1 MLNRNVGNGRQNFG
15 EMIGKIL
22 QGKSFAVFLELIA
35 EQLCYFLKNQFVVQL
50 GKVLSDWVKLKK
62 ASFVLVNVMEN
73 LQTQDPF
80 LRTGCIVVLR
90 HDVGNLLSVVLIAWM
105 FDVTF
110 ASASIINNIIGVQ
123 FNAFGW

>member
-1 MLNRNVGNGRQNFG
+1 MLNRNVGNRRQNFG
-15 EMIGKIL
+15 EMIGKIV

-35 EQLCYFLKNQFVVQL
+35 EQLCHFSKNQFIVQL

-80 LRTGCIVVLR
+80 LRTGCMLVLR
-90 HDVGNLLSVVLIAWM
+90 HNVGNLLSVVLIAWM

-123 FNAFGW
+123 FNAIGW

>member
-1 MLNRNVGNGRQNFG
+1 MNRNVGNQRQNFG

-35 EQLCYFLKNQFVVQL
+35 EQLCYFSKNQFVVQL
-50 GKVLSDWVKLKK
+50 SKVLSDWVKLKK

-80 LRTGCIVVLR
+80 LRTGCIVVSR

-105 FDVTF
+105 FDVMF

>member
-1 MLNRNVGNGRQNFG
+1 MNRNVGNRRQNFG
-15 EMIGKIL
+15 EMIEKIV

-35 EQLCYFLKNQFVVQL
+35 EQLCYFSKNQFVVQL

-123 FNAFGW
+123 FNAIGW

>member
-22 QGKSFAVFLELIA
+22 QGKSFVVFLELIA
-35 EQLCYFLKNQFVVQL
+35 EQLCHFLKNQFVVQL

-80 LRTGCIVVLR
+80 LRTGCMLVLR
-90 HDVGNLLSVVLIAWM
+90 HDVGNLMSVVLIAWM

-110 ASASIINNIIGVQ
+110 ASASIVNNIIGVQ
-123 FNAFGW
+123 FNAIGW

>member
-1 MLNRNVGNGRQNFG
+1 MNRNVGNRRQNFG
-15 EMIGKIL
+15 EMIGKII

-50 GKVLSDWVKLKK
+50 GKVLSEWVKLKK

-80 LRTGCIVVLR
+80 LRTGCMLASR
-90 HDVGNLLSVVLIAWM
+90 HNAGNLLCVILIAWM
-105 FDVTF
+105 FDVSF
-110 ASASIINNIIGVQ
+110 APGSIVNNIIGGQ
-123 FNAFGW
+123 FNAIGW

>member
-1 MLNRNVGNGRQNFG
+1 MLNRNVGNRRQNFG
-15 EMIGKIL
+15 EMIGKIV

-35 EQLCYFLKNQFVVQL
+35 EQLCYFSKNQFVVQL

-80 LRTGCIVVLR
+80 LRTGCMLVSR

-123 FNAFGW
+123 FNAIGW

>member
-1 MLNRNVGNGRQNFG
+1 MLNRNVGNRRQNFG

-35 EQLCYFLKNQFVVQL
+35 EQLCYFSKNQFVVQL
-50 GKVLSDWVKLKK
+50 SKVLSDWVKLKK

-80 LRTGCIVVLR
+80 LRTGCMLVSR

-123 FNAFGW
+123 FNAIGW

>member
-1 MLNRNVGNGRQNFG
+1 MNRNVGNRRQNFG
-15 EMIGKIL
+15 EMIGKIV

-35 EQLCYFLKNQFVVQL
+35 EQLCYFSKNQFVVQL

-80 LRTGCIVVLR
+80 LRTGCIVVSR

-105 FDVTF
+105 FDVMF

-123 FNAFGW
+123 FNDIGW

>member
-1 MLNRNVGNGRQNFG
+1 MNRNVGNGRQNFG

-35 EQLCYFLKNQFVVQL
+35 EQLCYFSKNQFVVQL
-50 GKVLSDWVKLKK
+50 SKVLSDWVKLKK

-90 HDVGNLLSVVLIAWM
+90 HDFGNLLSVVLIAWM

>member
-1 MLNRNVGNGRQNFG
+1 MLNRNVGNQRQNFG
-15 EMIGKIL
+15 EMIGKIV

-35 EQLCYFLKNQFVVQL
+35 EQLCYFSKNQFVVQL

-62 ASFVLVNVMEN
+62 VSFVLVNVMEN

-90 HDVGNLLSVVLIAWM
+90 HNVGNLLSVVLIAWM

>member
-1 MLNRNVGNGRQNFG
+1 MNRNVGNGRQNFG

-35 EQLCYFLKNQFVVQL
+35 EQLCYFSKNQFVVQL
-50 GKVLSDWVKLKK
+50 SKVLSDWVKLKK

-80 LRTGCIVVLR
+80 LQTGSFWCQDTMLETCC
-90 HDVGNLLSVVLIAWM
+90 LQS
-105 FDVTF
+105 
-110 ASASIINNIIGVQ
+110 
-123 FNAFGW
+123 

>member
-1 MLNRNVGNGRQNFG
+1 MNRNVGNGIQNFG
-15 EMIGKIL
+15 EMIGKIV

-50 GKVLSDWVKLKK
+50 SKVLSEWVKLKK
-62 ASFVLVNVMEN
+62 ATFVLVNVMEN
-73 LQTQDPF
+73 LQTQDLF
-80 LRTGCIVVLR
+80 LRTGCMLASR

-123 FNAFGW
+123 FNAIGW

>member
-1 MLNRNVGNGRQNFG
+1 MNRNVGNRRQNFG
-15 EMIGKIL
+15 EMIGKIV

-35 EQLCYFLKNQFVVQL
+35 EQLCYFSKNQFVVQL

-90 HDVGNLLSVVLIAWM
+90 HDFGNLLSVVLIAWM

>member
-1 MLNRNVGNGRQNFG
+1 MNRNVGNGRQNFG
-15 EMIGKIL
+15 EMIGKIV

-35 EQLCYFLKNQFVVQL
+35 EQLCYFSKNQFVVQL

-80 LRTGCIVVLR
+80 LRTGCMLVSR
-90 HDVGNLLSVVLIAWM
+90 HNVGNLLSVVLIAWM
-105 FDVTF
+105 FDITF
-110 ASASIINNIIGVQ
+110 ASASIVNNIIGVQ
-123 FNAFGW
+123 FNAIGW

>member
-1 MLNRNVGNGRQNFG
+1 MLNRNVGNRRQNFG
-15 EMIGKIL
+15 EMIGKIV

-35 EQLCYFLKNQFVVQL
+35 EQLCYFSKNQFVVQL
-50 GKVLSDWVKLKK
+50 SKVLSDWVKLKK

>member
-1 MLNRNVGNGRQNFG
+1 MNRNVGNGIQNFG

-22 QGKSFAVFLELIA
+22 QGKSFAVFLELIS
-35 EQLCYFLKNQFVVQL
+35 EELCYFSKNQFVVQL
-50 GKVLSDWVKLKK
+50 SKVLSDWVKLKK
-62 ASFVLVNVMEN
+62 LSFVLVNVMEN

-80 LRTGCIVVLR
+80 LRMGCMLVLR
-90 HDVGNLLSVVLIAWM
+90 HNVGNLLSVVLIAWM

-123 FNAFGW
+123 FNAIGW

>member
-1 MLNRNVGNGRQNFG
+1 MNRNVGNQRQNFG
-15 EMIGKIL
+15 EMIGKIV

-35 EQLCYFLKNQFVVQL
+35 EQLCYFSKNQFVVQL
-50 GKVLSDWVKLKK
+50 SKVLSDWVKLKK

-80 LRTGCIVVLR
+80 LRTGCMLVSR

>member
-1 MLNRNVGNGRQNFG
+1 MLNRNVGNRRQNFG
-15 EMIGKIL
+15 EMIGKIV
-22 QGKSFAVFLELIA
+22 QSKSFAVFLELIV
-35 EQLCYFLKNQFVVQL
+35 EQLCYFSKNQFVVQL

-62 ASFVLVNVMEN
+62 ASFVLVNMMEN

-80 LRTGCIVVLR
+80 LRTGCMLASR

-110 ASASIINNIIGVQ
+110 ASASIINNIVGVQ
-123 FNAFGW
+123 FNDIGW